1 MKKEEKTILQECLR
15 FFDGYDDTW
24 EISTYKME
32 LKRALKR
39 LRAEKRTTLIPIFQT
54 CLRYFDGK
62 EDWNWDQEK
71 FVTELREIAK
81 GEA

>member
-1 MKKEEKTILQECLR
+1 MIRQEEKTILQECLR

-39 LRAEKRTTLIPIFQT
+39 LRTEKRNTLIPLFQT
-54 CLRYFDGK
+54 LLQYFDGK
-62 EDWNWDQEK
+62 EGWNWNQKK
-71 FVTELREIAK
+71 FVAELRNIVNHV
-81 GEA
+81 